1 MLFYS
6 RMTAHL
12 VLKVGDSEQVVALGP
27 MNSLG
32 RHPSNS
38 IQILDKIASK
48 EHCLIERRGDRYVL
62 RDLGSLNGTFINSVR
77 VRGESPLV
85 DGDEISIGSTRGIFR
100 CEPVVIEDETIEGNI
115 TGAPGSMRPALPEE
129 RLLAHLATDKPLY
142 RPGEMLYARAA
153 LLDALTRAPAKRT
166 GNLGFEVRSPR
177 GDVVVSRPAPVAL
190 GIGAFSWAI
199 PDDAT
204 GGEYVL
210 FARCPAESFP
220 PAELSFAIR
229 PLRVPLLRLEL
240 ELARKAYGAAEEV
253 VAALSVARPSGD
265 IPTGA
270 TAVAVAS
277 VDGVEVH
284 RSEIALDA
292 LGTAAL
298 RFRLPP
304 EIDGGEGTLTV
315 TVHDGNVVEPI
326 ARAFAI
332 VGQRLVVTFYPEGG
346 DLVVGIPSRL
356 YVEARTPLGKAADVA
371 GRVLDS
377 SGEIVAR
384 FRTEHEGRG
393 TMSLTPARSGRAYIA
408 LLDEPAGVAEI
419 FTLPEVKREGLVLAA
434 LDDIT
439 GVEETVRL
447 RVIASAAGKARVTL
461 SVRESEVAAVRL
473 ELAAGEVREVAL
485 TPPGSAD
492 GILRATVFDAAGVPR
507 AERLVFRRPSRG
519 LRVTLEMRPSGPAP
533 PRAEG
538 PPRAGLRSAVV
549 LRVKTTDSAG
559 VPRAATVT
567 LAVTDDALLSAIPP
581 RERAAN
587 LVEQVLLGAEVL
599 DFADPS
605 AYLGTGASAARRL
618 DLLLGTQGFRRFAF
632 YDIAR
637 FAAEHGDRAE
647 RVLARRRKPSAALAQ
662 ARRMP
667 NVGGARS
674 PSSPPP
680 SVPPPRYSVATLR
693 SQGTPST
700 RVVAQILPSGWTPE
714 NGRRIMARIAPPLLL
729 VREYAHRAAAPFD
742 GTSGDFTET
751 LYWNAG
757 VMTSPNGEAQVNFD
771 LGDAVTTF
779 RARADA
785 FSSAGALGHGEA
797 VLEAGRP
804 FSVEPRLPP
813 EVTSGDLIEVPITIS
828 NGTATHADI
837 NVSLYIT
844 SGFLA
849 SREPIAL
856 SVGEGRREKV
866 RITLGVMKGR
876 GVFPVTVRA
885 SAGLRGD
892 EVIRQVTVVPTGYPV
907 KRYAS
912 GRLEPEGSAVHPIRL
927 PDTIELGSIAT
938 DLVFH
943 PSSLSMLTH
952 AQEALLLEPTG
963 GFEQAASSAWIDA
976 LVLQDLLARQGTDPH
991 TLQHAVEVVERGYTR
1006 LVAHERVE
1014 GGFEWFGGNPGHAA
1028 LTALGLMALAE
1039 IERVFPVDPA
1049 LISRTRA
1056 WLLARRDGRGFIQEL
1071 PATRGGGSVPFTR
1084 DALSDAYIT
1093 WALGRSGV
1101 SELSAEIA
1109 VAEEQALASDDA
1121 YHLALAAGAILQE
1134 RPPSDAARVLARLAD
1149 KQDADGAVRGAATSI
1164 TRSGGDNLVVE
1175 TTAIAILTWLRAGE
1189 TVRAGLGVRWL
1200 FDHGRGG
1207 RFGATQ
1213 ATVLALQALLAF
1225 EATRTR
1231 SKQGGVI
1238 EVLVDEALAAKQPF
1252 DAEAIDAI
1260 VVPSFTKALVPGAQK
1275 VTVRMI
1281 GGAAMSYTLRVRA
1294 STSVK
1299 IYPSACKVTIATSL
1313 DRPAVTE
1320 GESAELRAVLANE
1333 ATEAMPMVTAILGVP
1348 AGFDIRLEA
1357 LKELVTQ
1364 GKIDAWE
1371 VRGREVVI
1379 HLRGLPAGE
1388 SRTIPLSLLAAVP
1401 GTYNGPASRV
1411 YLQYTDSEKNWA
1423 APLKARIHPQR

>member
-12 VLKVGDSEQVVALGP
+12 VLKVGDSEQVVALGS

-48 EHCLIERRGDRYVL
+48 EHCVIERRGDRYVL
-62 RDLGSLNGTFINSVR
+62 RDLGSLNGTFLNSVR

-85 DGDEISIGSTRGIFR
+85 DGDEISIGSTRGIFQ
-100 CEPVVIEDETIEGNI
+100 CEPVTIEETIEGDVMS
-115 TGAPGSMRPALPEE
+115 APGSMRPALPEE

-153 LLDALTRAPAKRT
+153 LLDAITRAPAKRT

-177 GDVVVSRPAPVAL
+177 GEVVVSRPAPVAH
-190 GIGAFSWAI
+190 GIGAFSWAL
-199 PDDAT
+199 PDDVV

-220 PAELSFAIR
+220 PAELSFAVR
-229 PLRVPLLRLEL
+229 PLRVPLLNLEL
-240 ELARKAYGAAEEV
+240 ELARKAYRSGDEV
-253 VAALSVARPSGD
+253 VAALSVALPSGE
-265 IPTGA
+265 IPAAAAA
-270 TAVAVAS
+270 TVVAA
-277 VDGVEVH
+277 VDGIEVH
-284 RSEIALDA
+284 RSEILLDA
-292 LGTAAL
+292 QGAAAL
-298 RFRLPP
+298 RFRLPA

-315 TVHDGNVVEPI
+315 TVHDGTVVEPI

-346 DLVVGIPSRL
+346 DLIVGIPGRL
-356 YVEARTPLGKAADVA
+356 YVEARTPLGKAVEVA

-377 SGEIVAR
+377 SGEVVAR

-393 TMSLTPARSGRAYIA
+393 STTLTPARSGRAYIA
-408 LLDEPAGVAEI
+408 LLDEPVGVAEI
-419 FTLPEVKREGLVLAA
+419 FPLPEVKREGFVLAA
-434 LDDIT
+434 LDDVT

-447 RVIASAAGKARVTL
+447 RVVASAAGKARVTL

-473 ELAAGEVREVAL
+473 ELAAGEMREVAL

-492 GILRATVFDAAGVPR
+492 GVLRATVFDGVGVPR

-519 LRVTLEMRPSGPAP
+519 LRVTLEMRPSGPSP
-533 PRAEG
+533 PRVEG
-538 PPRAGLRSAVV
+538 PPRAGLRTAVV
-549 LRVKTTDSAG
+549 LRVKTTDAAG
-559 VPRAATVT
+559 VPRPATVT
-567 LAVTDDALLSAIPP
+567 LSVTDDALLGAIPP

-599 DFADPS
+599 DLADPS
-605 AYLGTGASAARRL
+605 AYLGAGASAARKL

-632 YDIAR
+632 YDVAC

-647 RVLARRRKPSAALAQ
+647 RVLARRRRPSPALAQ

-667 NVGGARS
+667 TSSGTRS
-674 PSSPPP
+674 PSSPP
-680 SVPPPRYSVATLR
+680 SVPPPRYSATTLR
-693 SQGTPST
+693 SAGPPS
-700 RVVAQILPSGWTPE
+700 RLVAQIVPSGWTPE
-714 NGRRIMARIAPPLLL
+714 KGRRIMARVAPSLLL

-785 FSSAGALGHGEA
+785 FSIAGALGHGEA

-804 FSVEPRLPP
+804 FSIETRIPS
-813 EVTSGDLIEVPITIS
+813 EVTSGDLMEVPVVIS

-837 NVSLYIT
+837 NVSLWIT

-849 SREPIAL
+849 SREPISL
-856 SVGEGRREKV
+856 SIGEGRRERV
-866 RITLGVMKGR
+866 RLTLGVMKGR

-892 EVIRQVTVVPTGYPV
+892 EVTRQVTVVPTGYPV
-907 KRYAS
+907 RRHAS
-912 GRLEPEGSAVHPIRL
+912 GRLEPEVPAVHPIRL

-938 DLVFH
+938 ELVFQ
-943 PSSLSMLTH
+943 PTSLAMLMQ
-952 AQEALLLEPTG
+952 AQEALLLEPAG
-963 GFEQAASSAWIDA
+963 GFEQAASSACIDA
-976 LVLQDLLARQGTDPH
+976 LALQDLLTREGTDPH
-991 TLQHAVEVVERGYTR
+991 TLQRAVDVVERGYTR
-1006 LVAHERVE
+1006 LVSYERVE
-1014 GGFEWFGGNPGHAA
+1014 GGFEWFGGDPGHAA
-1028 LTALGLMALAE
+1028 LAALGLMALAE
-1039 IERVFPVDPA
+1039 IARVFPVDPA
-1049 LISRTRA
+1049 LVSRTRA

-1071 PATRGGGSVPFTR
+1071 KMPRGGGSVPFTR
-1084 DALSDAYIT
+1084 DALADAYIT
-1093 WALGRSGV
+1093 WALGRAGV
-1101 SELSAEIA
+1101 DDLSAEIA
-1109 VAEEQALASDDA
+1109 ITEEQALASDDA
-1121 YHLALAAGAILQE
+1121 YHLALAAGAILEQ
-1134 RPPSDAARVLARLAD
+1134 RPASEAARVLTQLAD
-1149 KQDADGAVRGAATSI
+1149 KQDADGSVRGAATSI
-1164 TRSGGDNLVVE
+1164 TRSSGENLIVE
-1175 TTAIAILTWLRAGE
+1175 TTALAILVWLRAGE
-1189 TVRAGLGVRWL
+1189 PGRAALGVRWL

-1213 ATVLALQALLAF
+1213 ATVLALQALVAF
-1225 EATRTR
+1225 ESTRGR
-1231 SKQGGVI
+1231 SKAAGVV
-1238 EVLVDEALAAKQPF
+1238 EVLVDDALGAKLAF
-1252 DAEAIDAI
+1252 DADAI
-1260 VVPSFTKALVPGAQK
+1260 GPLLMPSFAKALVPGAQK
-1275 VTVRMI
+1275 VTVQMT
-1281 GGAAMSYTLRVRA
+1281 GGAPMPYTLRIRA
-1294 STSVK
+1294 STSAVL
-1299 IYPSACKVTIATSL
+1299 YPTPCKVTLTTSI
-1313 DRPAVTE
+1313 DHAAVTE
-1320 GESAELRAVLANE
+1320 GDSAELRAALVNE
-1333 ATEAMPMVTAILGVP
+1333 TSEELPMVTAIVGVP
-1348 AGFDIRLEA
+1348 AGFEIRLEA

-1371 VRGREVVI
+1371 LRGREVVV
-1379 HLRGLPAGE
+1379 HLRTMLPKE
-1388 SRTIPLSLLAAVP
+1388 RRTIPISLLAYVP

-1411 YLQYTDSEKNWA
+1411 YLQYTDNEKHWA
-1423 APLKARIHPQR
+1423 APLRARIHAQR